1 MLVAVLFISLAAC
14 NGLLPGFPTPSV
26 EAALTLTPP
35 ATEIAEKTLA
45 SPTFFPDETSA
56 VPAETTL
63 RLWLPPQFDPS
74 GGTRAGDLLAA
85 RLQEFESQNPGVKLD
100 VRIKALE
107 GAGGMLE
114 ALAATH
120 AAAPLAIADLI
131 ALPRPLL
138 ESATLKGLLHPY
150 DGLSTVMENQDWF
163 EYARDLARVQ
173 NSTFGLPF
181 AGDALALAYRP
192 TLIPL
197 PPQDWSTTLA
207 ISGTLLFPAADAE
220 ALFTLNQYQSAGGEA
235 QDEQGR
241 PYLDELIL
249 TDVLTYYQRAEQV
262 GVMPYTLTQ
271 YETDDQV
278 WQSFLQGEVPVA
290 ATWSSRLLGGLSQA
304 DLAGTP
310 LPTPDGTPFSL
321 ATGWAWA
328 LASPSPEKQALAAR
342 LAEFLVAEEFLADW
356 TEAAGVLPPRGGALI
371 DWEDLP
377 SRDLASRLVDSAQ
390 LFPPSDV
397 IASLGAVLKQAT
409 LQVLKRQ
416 ASPVSAAQAA
426 VEGLNLP

>member
-1 MLVAVLFISLAAC
+1 V
-14 NGLLPGFPTPSV
+14 
-26 EAALTLTPP
+26 
-35 ATEIAEKTLA
+35 
-45 SPTFFPDETSA
+45 
-56 VPAETTL
+56 TTL
-63 RLWLPPQFDPS
+63 LIWLPPQFDPS

-85 RLQEFESQNPGVKLD
+85 RLQEFESQNPGVKLE
-100 VRIKALE
+100 VRVKALE

-114 ALAATH
+114 ALAAAH

-138 ESATLKGLLHPY
+138 ESAALKGLLHPY
-150 DGLSTVMENQDWF
+150 DGLSTVMESQDWF

-181 AGDALALAYRP
+181 GGDALALAYRP
-192 TLIPL
+192 TLIPE
-197 PPQDWSTTLA
+197 PPPDWSATLA

-220 ALFTLNQYQSAGGEA
+220 ALFTLNQYQSAGGET

-271 YETDDQV
+271 YVTDDQV
-278 WQSFLQGEVPVA
+278 WQAFLQGDFPAA
-290 ATWSSRLLGGLSQA
+290 ATWSSRLLGQQTDA
-304 DLAGTP
+304 NLAGAP
-310 LPTPDGTPFSL
+310 LPTADGAPFNL
-321 ATGWAWA
+321 ATGWVWA
-328 LASPSPEKQALAAR
+328 LASPTPERQELGAR
-342 LAEFLVAEEFLADW
+342 LAEFLVAEDFLAGW
-356 TEAAGVLPPRGGALI
+356 TEAAGVLPPRGAALSGWK
-371 DWEDLP
+371 DFAG
-377 SRDLASRLVDSAQ
+377 RDLASRLVDSAQ
-390 LFPPSDV
+390 LLPPSDV
-397 IASLGAVLKQAT
+397 IASLGAALRQAT

-416 ASPVSAAQAA
+416 ASPAGAAQAA